1 MSNVPQKNDNLA
13 GEVTEADSINTM
25 IDTLREMF
33 KGKEFT
39 LDQRSRIAGFVRHEL
54 EVPGTIWSPE
64 DFDDYMPEDLT
75 EDEKDEARAG
85 AYESLYHNSDLDES
99 DWEGI
104 RYALNAEV
112 TEVMMNRQMLL
123 DTVYVFS
130 KWDKTITSDEDE
142 NELWRSAVIHSEVKL
157 DEVPTGHELSDIL
170 KDIEEYMLQ
179 LILSEDDDG
188 LKVTLYKR

>member
-1 MSNVPQKNDNLA
+1 MNNEDITC
-13 GEVTEADSINTM
+13 EVVEADSASVLIE
-25 IDTLREMF
+25 TLRGMF
-33 KGKEFT
+33 AEQEFT

-75 EDEKDEARAG
+75 EAEKDEARTG
-85 AYESLYHNSDLDES
+85 AYESLYHNSDLNES
-99 DWEGI
+99 DWDGI
-104 RYALNAEV
+104 RYALIAEV
-112 TEVMMNRQMLL
+112 EEVMMNRQMLL

-142 NELWRSAVIHSEVKL
+142 DELWRGAVVHSEVKL
-157 DEVPTGHELSDIL
+157 DEVPTGHELSEIL
-170 KDIEEYMLQ
+170 GDIEEYMMQ